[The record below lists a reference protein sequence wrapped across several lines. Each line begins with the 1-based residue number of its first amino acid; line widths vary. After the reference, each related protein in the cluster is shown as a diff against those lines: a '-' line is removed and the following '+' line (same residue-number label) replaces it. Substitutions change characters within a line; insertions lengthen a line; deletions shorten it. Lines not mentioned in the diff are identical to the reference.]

1 MKVRWQHTALSRIR
15 GCQEEVKHL
24 PRVPVAFVFN
34 QSLVDDA
41 TRRRIPQLTLL
52 VFHEKSL
59 IDPFVNDND
68 CDIGL
73 DSGLVVDL
81 IDRVFELRDFRGEN
95 LVAHCVA
102 DAITI

>member
-1 MKVRWQHTALSRIR
+1 MV
-15 GCQEEVKHL
+15 
-24 PRVPVAFVFN
+24 N
-34 QSLVDDA
+34 DA

-68 CDIGL
+68 CDLGL